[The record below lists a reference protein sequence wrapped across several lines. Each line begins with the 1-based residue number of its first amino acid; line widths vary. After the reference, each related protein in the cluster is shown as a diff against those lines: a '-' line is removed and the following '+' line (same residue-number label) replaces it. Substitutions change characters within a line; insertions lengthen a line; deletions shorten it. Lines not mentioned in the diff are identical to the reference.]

1 MSFESEQ
8 VTKYREMVES
18 PLESLIIRMS
28 IPSIISLLI
37 TSVYNLADTYFVGR
51 LGTSA
56 TGAVGIVYPLM
67 TLIMALGL
75 MFGKGTGTLMG
86 RQLGRRENDAAQRT
100 AVQGLV
106 YVSVLVSTLM
116 VLGLLFIQPLV
127 RLLGATES
135 MRDYTV
141 VYARYILI
149 AMPFKAAATALS
161 CILRFQG
168 FSKRSMYGLG
178 SGAVLNIFLDPLLMF
193 GFGMGFAGAGA
204 ATMIGEI
211 VSFFVLLWQCTRE
224 GCIQIRLRNFA
235 FSWSGMRDIFS
246 GGFSSL
252 LKNGLSS
259 LASVLLN
266 RAARPYGDAVIAAFI
281 IVNRLVH
288 MCQQIY
294 FGIGE
299 GYQTVC
305 SYNYG
310 AKQYRRVKEGFWFC
324 VKLGAALLV
333 VIVIAFLFP
342 EQIIGLFRKD
352 DPEVILIGSW
362 ILRAQMA
369 TLSLLPVCSTGF
381 VMLQGIGKNR
391 DATMIGSGRQGLF
404 LLPLIMILPRFLGVA
419 GLIAVQPCSDVLST
433 LLGIAILRPNLRKLE
448 TGDEN
453 GAEPFQA
460 AGQRHGTNSGQ

>member
-1 MSFESEQ
+1 MLLEKEQ
-8 VTKYREMVES
+8 SAKYWEMVES
-18 PLESLIIRMS
+18 PLEPLILRMAL
-28 IPSIISLLI
+28 PSIISLLI

-51 LGTSA
+51 MGTSA

-67 TLIMALGL
+67 TMILALGL

-86 RQLGRRENDAAQRT
+86 RQLGRRENEAAERT
-100 AVQGLV
+100 AVQGVV
-106 YVSVLVSTLM
+106 YVTVLVGALM
-116 VLGLLFIQPLV
+116 VLGLLFTHPLTA
-127 RLLGATES
+127 LLGTTES
-135 MRDYTV
+135 MKDYTV

-168 FSKRSMYGLG
+168 FSRRSMYGLG

-193 GFGMGFAGAGA
+193 GVGMGFAGAGA

-211 VSFFVLLWQCTRE
+211 VSCFVLLWQCSRE
-224 GCIQIRLRNFA
+224 GCIHIRLRNFHA
-235 FSWSGMRDIFS
+235 SWQGLLDILG
-246 GGFSSL
+246 GGFSSF

-266 RAARPYGDAVIAAFI
+266 RAARPYGDAAIAAFI

-288 MCQQIY
+288 MCQQLY

-310 AKQYRRVKEGFWFC
+310 AGRYQRVKDGFWFC
-324 VKLGAALLV
+324 IKLGAALLV
-333 VIVIAFLFP
+333 VILIAFLVP
-342 EQIIGLFRKD
+342 EQIIMLFRSD
-352 DPEVILIGSW
+352 DREVIRYGSL

-369 TLSLLPVCSTGF
+369 TLSLLPVCSAGF
-381 VMLQGIGKNR
+381 VMLQGIGRNL
-391 DATMIGSGRQGLF
+391 DAAIVGSGRQGLF
-404 LLPLIMILPRFLGVA
+404 LVPLILALPRLFGLN
-419 GLIAVQPCSDVLST
+419 GLIAVQPCSDVLSA
-433 LLGIAILRPNLRKLE
+433 LLGVFIIGPNLRKLE
-448 TGDEN
+448 DMAG
-453 GAEPFQA
+453 GKAEDDSLA
-460 AGQRHGTNSGQ
+460 

>member
-1 MSFESEQ
+1 MSTENEQ
-8 VTKYREMVES
+8 AAKYREMVES
-18 PLESLIIRMS
+18 PLEPLIIRMS
-28 IPSIISLLI
+28 VPSIISLLL
-37 TSVYNLADTYFVGR
+37 TSIYNLADTFFVGR

-86 RQLGRRENDAAQRT
+86 RQLGRQETRKAEET

-106 YVSVLVSTLM
+106 YVISLVGFLM
-116 VLGLLFIQPLV
+116 LLGLLFIHPLV
-127 RLLGATES
+127 SLLGATPS

-178 SGAVLNIFLDPLLMF
+178 SGAVLNILLDPLLMF
-193 GFGMGFAGAGA
+193 GLGMGFAGAGA

-211 VSFFVLLWQCTRE
+211 VSFFVLLWQCTRK
-224 GCIQIRLRNFA
+224 GCIRISLRNFSS
-235 FSWSGMRDIFS
+235 SWKGLRDIFS

-266 RAARPYGDAVIAAFI
+266 RAARPYGDAVIAAFM

-310 AKQYRRVKEGFWFC
+310 ARQYRRVKEGFWFC
-324 VKLGAALLV
+324 IKIGAALLT

-352 DPEVILIGSW
+352 DPEVILYGSW
-362 ILRAQMA
+362 ILRAHMA

-381 VMLQGIGKNR
+381 VMLQGIGRNR
-391 DATMIGSGRQGLF
+391 DATIIGSGRQGLF
-404 LLPLIMILPRFLGVA
+404 LLPLILILPRFLGVA

-433 LLGIAILRPNLRKLE
+433 ILGILILRPNLKKLE
-448 TGDEN
+448 TKE
-453 GAEPFQA
+453 EA
-460 AGQRHGTNSGQ
+460 AV

>member
-1 MSFESEQ
+1 MTARAQTPEEEQ
-8 VTKYREMVES
+8 AAKFREMVET
-18 PLESLIIRMS
+18 PLEPLIIRMS

-37 TSVYNLADTYFVGR
+37 TSVYNLADTYFVGI

-75 MFGKGTGTLMG
+75 MFGKGAGTLMG
-86 RQLGRRENDAAQRT
+86 RQLGARDVERAQRT
-100 AVQGLV
+100 AAQGLV
-106 YVSVLVSTLM
+106 YAAS
-116 VLGLLFIQPLV
+116 LGLLLMAAGLIFINPLV
-127 RLLGATES
+127 DLLGTTDS
-135 MRDYTV
+135 MREYTIN
-141 VYARYILI
+141 YARFILLT
-149 AMPFKAAATALS
+149 MPFKAAGTALS

-168 FSKRSMYGLG
+168 FARRSMYGLG

-193 GFGMGFAGAGA
+193 GAGMGFAGAGT
-204 ATMIGEI
+204 ATLMGEI
-211 VSFFVLLWQCTRE
+211 TSCMILLWQCNRK
-224 GCIQIRLRNFA
+224 GCVPIRLRS
-235 FSWSGMRDIFS
+235 FSLDGRGFLDILG

-266 RAARPYGDAVIAAFI
+266 RAARPYGDAVIAAFVV
-281 IVNRLVH
+281 VNRLVH

-310 AKQYRRVKEGFWFC
+310 AGQFRRVRSGFWFC
-324 VKLGAALLV
+324 IKLGVLLLA
-333 VIVIAFLFP
+333 VIAVAQIFP
-342 EQIIGLFRKD
+342 EQIIALFRKD
-352 DPEVILIGSW
+352 DPEVIRYGAI

-369 TLSLLPVCSTGF
+369 TLSLLPVCSAGF

-391 DATMIGSGRQGLF
+391 DAAIVGSGRQGLF
-404 LLPLIMILPRFLGVA
+404 LVPLILILPRFLGLP
-419 GLIAVQPCSDVLST
+419 GLIAVQPCSDMLST
-433 LLGIAILRPNLRKLE
+433 LLGIVMLRPTLREL
-448 TGDEN
+448 N
-453 GAEPFQA
+453 AEVR
-460 AGQRHGTNSGQ
+460 GEG

>member
-1 MSFESEQ
+1 MTRQTSQETSQ
-8 VTKYREMVES
+8 DAKYQEMVES
-18 PLESLIIRMS
+18 PLEPLIIRMS
-28 IPSIISLLI
+28 IPSIVSLLI
-37 TSVYNLADTYFVGR
+37 TSIYNLADTYFVGK

-67 TLIMALGL
+67 TLILALGL

-86 RQLGRRENDAAQRT
+86 RQLGRRDVESARRTAAQG
-100 AVQGLV
+100 VV
-106 YVSVLVSTLM
+106 YVTVLVSVLMAV
-116 VLGLLFIQPLV
+116 GLLCIHPLV
-127 RLLGATES
+127 SLLGATES
-135 MRDYTV
+135 MREYAV
-141 VYARYILI
+141 VYARFILLT
-149 AMPFKAAATALS
+149 MPFKAAGTALS

-204 ATMIGEI
+204 ATMIGEM
-211 VSFFVLLWQCTRE
+211 VSCMVLLWQCNRRD
-224 GCIQIRLRNFA
+224 CIPISLRY
-235 FSWSGMRDIFS
+235 FSLYWKGLWEIFS

-266 RAARPYGDAVIAAFI
+266 RAAKPYGDAAIAAFI
-281 IVNRLVH
+281 VVNRLVH

-310 AKQYRRVKEGFWFC
+310 ARRYRRVKAGFWFC
-324 VKLGAALLV
+324 IKLGAALLA
-333 VIVIAFLFP
+333 VILVAFLFP
-342 EQIIGLFRKD
+342 EQIISLFRRD
-352 DPEVILIGSW
+352 DPAVIQYGSV

-391 DATMIGSGRQGLF
+391 DAAIVGSGRQGLF
-404 LLPLIMILPRFLGVA
+404 LVPLILLLPRFFGLA

-433 LLGIAILRPNLRKLE
+433 ILGIVILRPNLKQL
-448 TGDEN
+448 DE
-453 GAEPFQA
+453 EESVVQTP
-460 AGQRHGTNSGQ
+460 

>member
-1 MSFESEQ
+1 MSKGTALPERGQEA
-8 VTKYREMVES
+8 KYREMVES
-18 PLESLIIRMS
+18 PLEPLIIRMS
-28 IPSIISLLI
+28 IPSIVSLLI
-37 TSVYNLADTYFVGR
+37 TSIYNLADTYFVGK

-67 TLIMALGL
+67 TLILALGL

-86 RQLGRRENDAAQRT
+86 RQLGRKDTESARRTAAQG
-100 AVQGLV
+100 VV
-106 YVSVLVSTLM
+106 YVSALASVLMIV
-116 VLGLLFIQPLV
+116 GLIFVHPLV
-127 RLLGATES
+127 DLLGATES
-135 MRDYTV
+135 MRAYAV
-141 VYARYILI
+141 VYARFILLT
-149 AMPFKAAATALS
+149 MPFKAAGTALS

-193 GFGMGFAGAGA
+193 GLEMGFAGAGA
-204 ATMIGEI
+204 ATLAGEMT
-211 VSFFVLLWQCTRE
+211 SCLVLLWQCDRKD
-224 GCIQIRLRNFA
+224 CIPVRPRF
-235 FSWSGMRDIFS
+235 FSLYWPGLKAILS

-281 IVNRLVH
+281 VVNRLVH

-310 AKQYRRVKEGFWFC
+310 AGRYSRVKEGFWFC
-324 VKLGAALLV
+324 IKLGGALLL
-333 VIVIAFLFP
+333 VILVAFLFP
-342 EQIIGLFRKD
+342 EQIIALFRED
-352 DPEVILIGSW
+352 DAMVIRYGSL

-391 DATMIGSGRQGLF
+391 DAAIVGSGRQGLF
-404 LLPLIMILPRFLGVA
+404 LVPLILVLPKFWGLG

-433 LLGIAILRPNLRKLE
+433 ILGILILRSDLRTLE
-448 TGDEN
+448 ME
-453 GAEPFQA
+453 EA
-460 AGQRHGTNSGQ
+460 AGSKH

>member
-1 MSFESEQ
+1 MSTENEQ
-8 VTKYREMVES
+8 AAKYREMVES
-18 PLESLIIRMS
+18 PLEPLIIRMS
-28 IPSIISLLI
+28 VPSIISLLI
-37 TSVYNLADTYFVGR
+37 TSIYNLADTFFVGR

-86 RQLGRRENDAAQRT
+86 RQLGRQETRKAEET

-106 YVSVLVSTLM
+106 YVISLVGCLM
-116 VLGLLFIQPLV
+116 LLGLLFIHPLV
-127 RLLGATES
+127 SLLGATPS

-178 SGAVLNIFLDPLLMF
+178 SGAVLNILLDPLLMF
-193 GFGMGFAGAGA
+193 GLGMGFAGAGA

-211 VSFFVLLWQCTRE
+211 VSFFVLLWQCTRK
-224 GCIQIRLRNFA
+224 GCIRISLRNFS
-235 FSWSGMRDIFS
+235 FSWKGLRDIFS

-266 RAARPYGDAVIAAFI
+266 RAARPYGDAVIAAFM

-310 AKQYRRVKEGFWFC
+310 ARQYRRVKEGFWFC
-324 VKLGAALLV
+324 IKIGAALLT

-352 DPEVILIGSW
+352 DPEVILYGSW
-362 ILRAQMA
+362 ILRAHMA

-381 VMLQGIGKNR
+381 VMLQGIGRNR
-391 DATMIGSGRQGLF
+391 DATIIGSGRQGLF
-404 LLPLIMILPRFLGVA
+404 LLPLILILPRFLGVA

-433 LLGIAILRPNLRKLE
+433 ILGILILRPNLKKLE
-448 TGDEN
+448 TKE
-453 GAEPFQA
+453 EA
-460 AGQRHGTNSGQ
+460 AA

>member
-1 MSFESEQ
+1 MSTENEQ
-8 VTKYREMVES
+8 AAKYREMVES
-18 PLESLIIRMS
+18 PLEPLIIRMS
-28 IPSIISLLI
+28 VPSIISLLI
-37 TSVYNLADTYFVGR
+37 TSIYNLADTFFVGR

-86 RQLGRRENDAAQRT
+86 RQLGKQETRKAEET

-106 YVSVLVSTLM
+106 YVISLVGCLM
-116 VLGLLFIQPLV
+116 LLGLLFIHPLV
-127 RLLGATES
+127 SLLGATPS

-178 SGAVLNIFLDPLLMF
+178 SGAVLNILLDPLLMF
-193 GFGMGFAGAGA
+193 GLGMGFAGAGA

-211 VSFFVLLWQCTRE
+211 VSFFVLLWQCTRK
-224 GCIQIRLRNFA
+224 GCIRISLRNFS
-235 FSWSGMRDIFS
+235 FSWKGLRDIFS

-266 RAARPYGDAVIAAFI
+266 RAARPYGDAVIAAFM

-310 AKQYRRVKEGFWFC
+310 ARQYRRVKEGFWFC
-324 VKLGAALLV
+324 IKIGAALLT

-352 DPEVILIGSW
+352 DPEVILYGSW
-362 ILRAQMA
+362 ILRAHMA

-381 VMLQGIGKNR
+381 VMLQGIGRNR
-391 DATMIGSGRQGLF
+391 DATIIGSGRQGLF
-404 LLPLIMILPRFLGVA
+404 LLPLILILPRFLGVA

-433 LLGIAILRPNLRKLE
+433 ILGILILRPNLKKLE
-448 TGDEN
+448 TKE
-453 GAEPFQA
+453 EA
-460 AGQRHGTNSGQ
+460 AV

>member
-1 MSFESEQ
+1 MSTENEQ
-8 VTKYREMVES
+8 AAKYREMVES
-18 PLESLIIRMS
+18 PLEPLIIRMS
-28 IPSIISLLI
+28 VPSIISLLI
-37 TSVYNLADTYFVGR
+37 TSIYNLADTFFVGR

-86 RQLGRRENDAAQRT
+86 RQLGKQETRKAEET

-106 YVSVLVSTLM
+106 YVISLVGCLM
-116 VLGLLFIQPLV
+116 LLGLLFIHPLV
-127 RLLGATES
+127 SLLGATPS

-178 SGAVLNIFLDPLLMF
+178 SGAVLNILLDPLLMF
-193 GFGMGFAGAGA
+193 GLGMGFAGAGA

-211 VSFFVLLWQCTRE
+211 VSFFVLLWQCTRK
-224 GCIQIRLRNFA
+224 GCIRISLRNFS
-235 FSWSGMRDIFS
+235 FSWKGLRDIFS

-266 RAARPYGDAVIAAFI
+266 RAARPYGDAVIAAFM

-310 AKQYRRVKEGFWFC
+310 ARQYRRVKEGFWFC
-324 VKLGAALLV
+324 IKIGAALLT

-352 DPEVILIGSW
+352 DPEVILYGSW
-362 ILRAQMA
+362 ILRAHMA

-381 VMLQGIGKNR
+381 VMLQGIGRNR
-391 DATMIGSGRQGLF
+391 DATIIGSGRQGLF
-404 LLPLIMILPRFLGVA
+404 LLPLILILPRFLGVA

-433 LLGIAILRPNLRKLE
+433 ILGILILRPNLKKLE
-448 TGDEN
+448 TKE
-453 GAEPFQA
+453 EA
-460 AGQRHGTNSGQ
+460 AA

>member
-1 MSFESEQ
+1 MSSTINQTE
-8 VTKYREMVES
+8 KYREMVES
-18 PLESLIIRMS
+18 PLESLIIRMAV
-28 IPSIISLLI
+28 PSVISLLI

-67 TLIMALGL
+67 ILNQALGL

-86 RQLGRRENDAAQRT
+86 RQLGKQQIQQAKQT

-106 YVSVLVSTLM
+106 YVLALVSALM
-116 VLGLLFIQPLV
+116 VLGLVLIEPMV
-127 RLLGATES
+127 NLLGATES
-135 MRDYTV
+135 MHEYTV
-141 VYARYILI
+141 IYARYILI
-149 AMPFKAAATALS
+149 SMPFKAAATCLS

-178 SGAVLNIFLDPLLMF
+178 SGAVLNIVLDPLLMF

-211 VSFFVLLWQCTRE
+211 VSFFVLLWQCRAKD
-224 GCIQIRLRNFA
+224 CIQISLRDFV
-235 FSWSGMRDIFS
+235 FSWKGLWGIIC

-294 FGIGE
+294 FGLGE

-310 AKQYRRVKEGFWFC
+310 AKQYSRIRKGFWFC
-324 VKLGAALLV
+324 IKIGAALLV
-333 VIVIAFLFP
+333 VIIIAFLFP
-342 EQIIGLFRKD
+342 ESIIGLFRKG
-352 DPEVILIGSW
+352 DPEVISYGSK
-362 ILRAQMA
+362 ILRAHMA
-369 TLSLLPVCSTGF
+369 TLSLLPVCTTGF
-381 VMLQGIGKNR
+381 VMLQGIGRNK
-391 DATMIGSGRQGLF
+391 DATIIGSGRQGLF
-404 LLPLIMILPRFLGVA
+404 LVPLILILPHIWGLT
-419 GLIAVQPCSDVLST
+419 GLIAVQPCSDILST
-433 LLGIAILRPNLRKLE
+433 LLGILILRPNLRELRRMEQEVQQTE
-448 TGDEN
+448 TIT
-453 GAEPFQA
+453 Q
-460 AGQRHGTNSGQ
+460 

>member
-1 MSFESEQ
+1 MSTENEQ
-8 VTKYREMVES
+8 AAKYREMVES
-18 PLESLIIRMS
+18 PLEPLIIRMS
-28 IPSIISLLI
+28 VPSIISLLI
-37 TSVYNLADTYFVGR
+37 TSIYNLADTFFVGR

-86 RQLGRRENDAAQRT
+86 RQLGRQETRKAEET

-106 YVSVLVSTLM
+106 YVISLVGFLM
-116 VLGLLFIQPLV
+116 LLGLLFIHPLV
-127 RLLGATES
+127 SLLGATPS

-178 SGAVLNIFLDPLLMF
+178 SGAVLNILLDPLLMF
-193 GFGMGFAGAGA
+193 GLGMGFAGAGA

-211 VSFFVLLWQCTRE
+211 VSFFVLLWQCTRK
-224 GCIQIRLRNFA
+224 GCIRISLRNFS
-235 FSWSGMRDIFS
+235 FSWKGLRDIFS

-266 RAARPYGDAVIAAFI
+266 RAARPYGDAVIAAFM

-310 AKQYRRVKEGFWFC
+310 ARQYRRVKEGFWFC
-324 VKLGAALLV
+324 IKIGAALLT

-352 DPEVILIGSW
+352 DPEVILYGSW
-362 ILRAQMA
+362 ILRAHMA

-381 VMLQGIGKNR
+381 VMLQGIGRNR
-391 DATMIGSGRQGLF
+391 DATIIGSGRQGLF
-404 LLPLIMILPRFLGVA
+404 LLPLILILPRFLGVA

-433 LLGIAILRPNLRKLE
+433 ILGILILRPNLKKLE
-448 TGDEN
+448 TKE
-453 GAEPFQA
+453 EA
-460 AGQRHGTNSGQ
+460 AA

>member
-1 MSFESEQ
+1 MSTENEQ
-8 VTKYREMVES
+8 AAKYREMVES
-18 PLESLIIRMS
+18 PLEPLIIRMS
-28 IPSIISLLI
+28 VPSIISLLI
-37 TSVYNLADTYFVGR
+37 TSIYNLADTFFVGR

-86 RQLGRRENDAAQRT
+86 RQLGRQETRKAEET

-106 YVSVLVSTLM
+106 YVISLVGFLM
-116 VLGLLFIQPLV
+116 LLGLLFIHPLV
-127 RLLGATES
+127 SLLGASPS

-178 SGAVLNIFLDPLLMF
+178 SGAVLNILLDPLLMF
-193 GFGMGFAGAGA
+193 GLGMGFAGAGA

-211 VSFFVLLWQCTRE
+211 VSFFVLLWQCTRK
-224 GCIQIRLRNFA
+224 GCIRISLRNFS
-235 FSWSGMRDIFS
+235 FSWKGLRDIFS

-266 RAARPYGDAVIAAFI
+266 RAARPYGDAVIAAFM

-310 AKQYRRVKEGFWFC
+310 ARQYRRVKEGFWFC
-324 VKLGAALLV
+324 IKIGAALLT

-352 DPEVILIGSW
+352 DPEVILYGSW
-362 ILRAQMA
+362 ILRAHMA

-381 VMLQGIGKNR
+381 VMLQGIGRNR
-391 DATMIGSGRQGLF
+391 DATIIGSGRQGLF
-404 LLPLIMILPRFLGVA
+404 LLPLILILPRFLGVA

-433 LLGIAILRPNLRKLE
+433 ILGILILRPNLKKLE
-448 TGDEN
+448 TKE
-453 GAEPFQA
+453 EA
-460 AGQRHGTNSGQ
+460 AV

>member
-1 MSFESEQ
+1 MSFENSQ
-8 VTKYREMVES
+8 TAKYREMVES
-18 PLESLIIRMS
+18 PLEPLILRMA

-37 TSVYNLADTYFVGR
+37 TSVYNLADTYFVGQ

-86 RQLGRRENDAAQRT
+86 RQLGRQENEKARQT

-106 YVSVLVSTLM
+106 YVSVLAGILM
-116 VLGLLFIQPLV
+116 VLGLVFIHPLV
-127 RLLGATES
+127 DILGATES
-135 MRDYTV
+135 MRTYTV
-141 VYARYILI
+141 VYARFILI

-168 FSKRSMYGLG
+168 FSRRSMYGLG

-193 GFGMGFAGAGA
+193 GMGMGFAGAGA

-211 VSFFVLLWQCTRE
+211 VSCFVLLWQCTLD
-224 GCIQIRLRNFA
+224 GCIQISLRNMTH
-235 FSWSGMRDIFS
+235 SWEGLRRICG
-246 GGFSSL
+246 GGFSSF

-259 LASVLLN
+259 LAAVLLN
-266 RAARPYGDAVIAAFI
+266 RAAKPYGDAVIAAFI
-281 IVNRLVH
+281 VVNRLVH

-310 AKQYRRVKEGFWFC
+310 AQQYHRVKAGFWFC
-324 VKLGAALLV
+324 IKLGAALLV
-333 VIVIAFLFP
+333 VIAVAFLFP
-342 EQIIGLFRKD
+342 EQIIALFRRD
-352 DPEVILIGSW
+352 DPEVIRYGSW
-362 ILRAQMA
+362 ILRAHMA
-369 TLSLLPVCSTGF
+369 TLSLLPVCSSGF
-381 VMLQGIGKNR
+381 VMLQGIGRNR
-391 DATMIGSGRQGLF
+391 DAAIIGSGRQGLF
-404 LLPLIMILPRFLGVA
+404 LVPLILILPHFFGLP
-419 GLIAVQPCSDVLST
+419 GLIFVQPCSDILST
-433 LLGIAILRPNLRKLE
+433 LLGIIILRPNLQRLE
-448 TGDEN
+448 KPDGHTS
-453 GAEPFQA
+453 
-460 AGQRHGTNSGQ
+460 AGRQPLDSALK

>member
-1 MSFESEQ
+1 MTMESDQ
-8 VTKYREMVES
+8 AAKYREMVES
-18 PLESLIIRMS
+18 PLEPLIIRMS

-37 TSVYNLADTYFVGR
+37 TAIYNLADTYFVGR

-67 TLIMALGL
+67 TLIQALGL

-86 RQLGRRENDAAQRT
+86 RQLGRRENDAARRT

-106 YVSVLVSTLM
+106 YVSVLVSALM

-127 RLLGATES
+127 GLLGATES

-193 GFGMGFAGAGA
+193 GLGMGFAGAGA

-211 VSFFVLLWQCTRE
+211 LSCFVLLWQCTRE
-224 GCIQIRLRNFA
+224 GCIQISLRNSTL
-235 FSWSGMRDIFS
+235 SWQGLRDIFS

-266 RAARPYGDAVIAAFI
+266 RAARPYGDAAIAAFI
-281 IVNRLVH
+281 VVNRLVH

-310 AKQYRRVKEGFWFC
+310 AKRYGRVKKGFWFC
-324 VKLGAALLV
+324 IKLGAALLV
-333 VIVIAFLFP
+333 VIAVAFLFP
-342 EQIIGLFRKD
+342 EQIIALFRRD
-352 DPEVILIGSW
+352 DPEVILYGSW
-362 ILRAQMA
+362 ILRAHMA
-369 TLSLLPVCSTGF
+369 TLSLLPVCSAGF
-381 VMLQGIGKNR
+381 VMLQGIGKNV
-391 DATMIGSGRQGLF
+391 DAAIVGSGRQGLF
-404 LLPLIMILPRFLGVA
+404 LVPLILVLPHFFGLP

-433 LLGIAILRPNLRKLE
+433 VLGAVILRPNLRRL
-448 TGDEN
+448 DELQ
-453 GAEPFQA
+453 AE
-460 AGQRHGTNSGQ
+460 AGSP

>member
-1 MSFESEQ
+1 MSTENEQ
-8 VTKYREMVES
+8 AAKYREMVES
-18 PLESLIIRMS
+18 PLEPLIIRMS
-28 IPSIISLLI
+28 VPSIISLLI
-37 TSVYNLADTYFVGR
+37 TSIYNLADTFFVGR

-86 RQLGRRENDAAQRT
+86 RQLGRQETRKAEET

-106 YVSVLVSTLM
+106 YVISLVGFLM
-116 VLGLLFIQPLV
+116 LLGLLFIHPLV
-127 RLLGATES
+127 SLLGATPS

-178 SGAVLNIFLDPLLMF
+178 SGAVLNILLDPLLMF
-193 GFGMGFAGAGA
+193 GLGMGFAGAGA

-211 VSFFVLLWQCTRE
+211 VSFFVLLWQCTRK
-224 GCIQIRLRNFA
+224 GCIRISLRNFS
-235 FSWSGMRDIFS
+235 FSWKGLRDIFS

-266 RAARPYGDAVIAAFI
+266 RAARPYGDAVIAAFM

-310 AKQYRRVKEGFWFC
+310 ARQYRRVKEGFWFC
-324 VKLGAALLV
+324 IKIGAALLT

-352 DPEVILIGSW
+352 DPEVILYGSW
-362 ILRAQMA
+362 ILRAHMA

-381 VMLQGIGKNR
+381 VMLQGIGRNR
-391 DATMIGSGRQGLF
+391 AATIIGSGRQGLF
-404 LLPLIMILPRFLGVA
+404 LLPLILILPRFLGVA

-433 LLGIAILRPNLRKLE
+433 ILGILILRPNLKKLE
-448 TGDEN
+448 TKE
-453 GAEPFQA
+453 EA
-460 AGQRHGTNSGQ
+460 AA

>member
-1 MSFESEQ
+1 MSLKSNQ
-8 VTKYREMVES
+8 AAKYREMVES
-18 PLESLIIRMS
+18 PLESLIIRMA
-28 IPSIISLLI
+28 IPSVISLLI
-37 TSVYNLADTYFVGR
+37 TSIYNLADTYFVGR

-67 TLIMALGL
+67 TLNLALGL

-86 RQLGRRENDAAQRT
+86 RQLGKQQVQQAKQT

-106 YVSVLVSTLM
+106 YVLALVSVLM
-116 VLGLLFIQPLV
+116 VLGLSLIEPLV
-127 RLLGATES
+127 NLLGATQS
-135 MRDYTV
+135 MHDYTV
-141 VYARYILI
+141 IYARYILI
-149 AMPFKAAATALS
+149 SMPFKAGATCLS

-178 SGAVLNIFLDPLLMF
+178 SGAVLNIVLDPLLMF
-193 GFGMGFAGAGA
+193 GVGMGFSGAGA
-204 ATMIGEI
+204 ATMVGEI
-211 VSFFVLLWQCTRE
+211 VSFFVLLWQCRAE
-224 GCIQIRLRNFA
+224 DCIRISLRDFA
-235 FSWSGMRDIFS
+235 FSWNGLRDIVG

-310 AKQYRRVKEGFWFC
+310 AKQYDRVRKGFWFC
-324 VKLGAALLV
+324 IKIGAALL
-333 VIVIAFLFP
+333 IVILVAFLFP
-342 EQIIGLFRKD
+342 EEIIGLFRKG
-352 DPEVILIGSW
+352 DPEVIAYGAW
-362 ILRAQMA
+362 ILRAHMA
-369 TLSLLPVCSTGF
+369 TLSLLPVCTTGF
-381 VMLQGIGKNR
+381 VMLQGIGRNT
-391 DATMIGSGRQGLF
+391 DATIVGSGRQGLF
-404 LLPLIMILPRFLGVA
+404 LVPLILILPQIWGLP
-419 GLIAVQPCSDVLST
+419 GLIAVQPCSDVLSM
-433 LLGIAILRPNLRKLE
+433 LLGILILRPNLRELKRKEQEARQTEAVL
-448 TGDEN
+448 
-453 GAEPFQA
+453 Q
-460 AGQRHGTNSGQ
+460 

>member
-1 MSFESEQ
+1 MTRQTSQETSQ
-8 VTKYREMVES
+8 DAKYQEMVES
-18 PLESLIIRMS
+18 PLEPLIIRMS
-28 IPSIISLLI
+28 IPSIVSLLI
-37 TSVYNLADTYFVGR
+37 TSIYNLADTYFVGK

-67 TLIMALGL
+67 TLILALGL

-86 RQLGRRENDAAQRT
+86 RQLGRRDVESARRTAAQG
-100 AVQGLV
+100 VV
-106 YVSVLVSTLM
+106 YVTVLVSVLMAV
-116 VLGLLFIQPLV
+116 GLLCIHPLV
-127 RLLGATES
+127 SLLGATES
-135 MRDYTV
+135 MREYAV
-141 VYARYILI
+141 VYARFILLT
-149 AMPFKAAATALS
+149 MPFKAAGTALS

-204 ATMIGEI
+204 ATMIGEM
-211 VSFFVLLWQCTRE
+211 VSCMVLLWQCNHRD
-224 GCIQIRLRNFA
+224 CIPISLRY
-235 FSWSGMRDIFS
+235 FSFYWKGLWEIFS

-266 RAARPYGDAVIAAFI
+266 RAAKPYGDAAIAAFI
-281 IVNRLVH
+281 VVNRLVH

-310 AKQYRRVKEGFWFC
+310 ARRYRRVKAGFWFC
-324 VKLGAALLV
+324 IKLGAALLA
-333 VIVIAFLFP
+333 VILVAFLFP
-342 EQIIGLFRKD
+342 EQIISLFRRD
-352 DPEVILIGSW
+352 DPAVIQYGSV

-391 DATMIGSGRQGLF
+391 DAAIVGSGRQGLF
-404 LLPLIMILPRFLGVA
+404 LVPLILLLPRFFGLA

-433 LLGIAILRPNLRKLE
+433 ILGIVILRPNLKQL
-448 TGDEN
+448 DE
-453 GAEPFQA
+453 EESVVQTP
-460 AGQRHGTNSGQ
+460 

>member
-1 MSFESEQ
+1 M
-8 VTKYREMVES
+8 
-18 PLESLIIRMS
+18 
-28 IPSIISLLI
+28 
-37 TSVYNLADTYFVGR
+37 GR

-86 RQLGRRENDAAQRT
+86 RQLGRQETRKAEET

-106 YVSVLVSTLM
+106 YVISLVGFLM
-116 VLGLLFIQPLV
+116 LLGLLFIHPLV
-127 RLLGATES
+127 
-135 MRDYTV
+135 
-141 VYARYILI
+141 
-149 AMPFKAAATALS
+149 
-161 CILRFQG
+161 
-168 FSKRSMYGLG
+168 
-178 SGAVLNIFLDPLLMF
+178 
-193 GFGMGFAGAGA
+193 
-204 ATMIGEI
+204 
-211 VSFFVLLWQCTRE
+211 
-224 GCIQIRLRNFA
+224 
-235 FSWSGMRDIFS
+235 
-246 GGFSSL
+246 SL

-266 RAARPYGDAVIAAFI
+266 RAARPYGDAVIAAFM

-310 AKQYRRVKEGFWFC
+310 ARQYRRVKEGFWFC
-324 VKLGAALLV
+324 IKIGAALLT

-352 DPEVILIGSW
+352 DPEVILYGSW
-362 ILRAQMA
+362 ILRAHMA

-381 VMLQGIGKNR
+381 VMLQGIGRNR
-391 DATMIGSGRQGLF
+391 DATIIGSGRQGLF
-404 LLPLIMILPRFLGVA
+404 LLPLILILPRFLGAA

-433 LLGIAILRPNLRKLE
+433 ILGILILRPNLKKLE
-448 TGDEN
+448 TKE
-453 GAEPFQA
+453 EA
-460 AGQRHGTNSGQ
+460 AV